1 MEWGG
6 WGGGGGVAKEKL
18 RYTINMSF
26 TWCPQSYLFSRSF
39 PVNFISP
46 GSLFIISFASNPL
59 MRKNGG

>member
-1 MEWGG
+1 MWN
-6 WGGGGGVAKEKL
+6 GGGVLKREII

-26 TWCPQSYLFSRSF
+26 TWCSQSYLFSRSF

-59 MRKNGG
+59 MIKNGG